1 MKTKNSE
8 RLFEES
14 LKRIPG
20 GVNSPVR
27 AFGAVGR
34 TPLFIDH
41 AKGSHITDV
50 DGNRFLDY
58 VGSWG
63 PGILGHAHPAVV
75 EAVQRACVDGL
86 TYGAPTKKELQL
98 AEMIHEAMPTIEKVR
113 LVSSGTE
120 AVMSAIRVARGYT
133 GRDLIIKFKEI
144 GRAHV

>member
-63 PGILGHAHPAVV
+63 PGILGHAWTA
-75 EAVQRACVDGL
+75 
-86 TYGAPTKKELQL
+86 
-98 AEMIHEAMPTIEKVR
+98 
-113 LVSSGTE
+113 
-120 AVMSAIRVARGYT
+120 
-133 GRDLIIKFKEI
+133 
-144 GRAHV
+144 